1 VVYRNGTDWIAENP
15 VTTSSK
21 DTSSSTLYKQDDF
34 LKLDPVA
41 GKPTES
47 FSDNNTT
54 GATGESSMPIVPLT
68 QDIPTPSAGTTDKAG
83 VSDKLWKPTALDEV
97 KPSGAPGAGPS
108 APSDYTVAT
117 PDLSSSTSNKAAEST
132 EPAFKDTA
140 KDTTSSESAHDT
152 PASEKH
158 QSKAP
163 APSEPPTQHS
173 VGNEIDA
180 ILESV
185 PKSKHSVPDSEAN
198 DPASHMAGKTVRQ
211 TEASQHGESGNSK
224 STCAHK
230 AGHLLNSADGIAG
243 LASEKVGDHSESH
256 GSAAHAGEEK
266 SGKMSELKE
275 KFKNKLHIGHKDK

>member
-1 VVYRNGTDWIAENP
+1 
-15 VTTSSK
+15 
-21 DTSSSTLYKQDDF
+21 
-34 LKLDPVA
+34 VA
-41 GKPTES
+41 PTRR
-47 FSDNNTT
+47 
-54 GATGESSMPIVPLT
+54 A
-68 QDIPTPSAGTTDKAG
+68 
-83 VSDKLWKPTALDEV
+83 WKPTALDEV

-117 PDLSSSTSNKAAEST
+117 PDLSSSTSNKTAET
-132 EPAFKDTA
+132 AEPAPRDTA
-140 KDTTSSESAHDT
+140 KDTTKDTKSSESAHDT

-211 TEASQHGESGNSK
+211 TEASQHGESGNSR
-224 STCAHK
+224 STWAHK

-256 GSAAHAGEEK
+256 GSTDHAGEEK

-275 KFKNKLHIGHKDK
+275 KFKTKLHIGSKDK